1 MGLTHSSGLP
11 WSKASLLC
19 HVFFT
24 EDLCAHILTLPTH
37 HCSHLPNSILLNS
50 QGQFL
55 YLSFY
60 STLKRYKRSHDWDEN
75 KITLWL
81 ITKIVSARTLG
92 RSGEWDG
99 GVNLCWRKPLI
110 FINFIFLHI
119 LQRFTAWDN
128 VQITLL
134 WTSVIIGHHTSDNTK
149 INNNQERVVPFAK
162 CVEKAFHICCLL
174 LNIYNCSLIIRH
186 QDRS

>member
-1 MGLTHSSGLP
+1 MLSFHSDLFDMGLTHSSGLP

-37 HCSHLPNSILLNS
+37 HCSHLPYSILLNS

-110 FINFIFLHI
+110 FINFIFFAH
-119 LQRFTAWDN
+119 TAKVYGLGQCPGNFVMD
-128 VQITLL
+128 
-134 WTSVIIGHHTSDNTK
+134 K
-149 INNNQERVVPFAK
+149 CNNRASYK
-162 CVEKAFHICCLL
+162 W
-174 LNIYNCSLIIRH
+174 
-186 QDRS
+186 